1 MHMNWKKAISGLLTV
16 LLLLSVFPAAVFAEG
31 TESADSVLNAEPSV
45 PLTDESGDRWTVTL
59 TSRTEASSSS
69 VCRLSGGGTYD
80 DGESVTVTAYPRK
93 GYTFV
98 GWYRAD
104 DTSFANQLS
113 KQQSYTFTVTEDTS
127 LVALFAVSQGTL
139 FRLTVHGSLFV
150 VNSGAVQSD
159 MFTSTYNAGETMYV
173 SYRDDTKEFLYWVN
187 ASGNILSTEKDFSFA
202 LASDTEISSY
212 YAANDT
218 TETTGMVIFRNA
230 YKQVIQSRTYAVGQ
244 PISYPASNPNKMGYL
259 FTGWYIA
266 DENGEPTET
275 EATEEAIYAA
285 MEGANAVVVVPGYV
299 ASGNEYTVT
308 VAYTDTEGNA
318 LKDPVTKVMGVG
330 NSKTFYA
337 PTITGYN
344 FQYWTLNGVK
354 ASYGN
359 AYTIIYATPGEAK
372 LCAVY
377 AEGNVTPEPTIII
390 TQTYSKYDESANRY
404 IVSNTEQYFAPAEYV
419 VMEVGFVWSKN
430 AGLYGVAGGADKLEL
445 GAPDVK
451 KHISNLTANEGIYT
465 FNLRTENPEN
475 VYFEK
480 AYMILKAPDGSLVT
494 YYSDMTVGSFNSLN
508 DPEARYTVAFV
519 NDGGATLQSSEY
531 AFGETPAYTGETPTK
546 EADAQYTYTF
556 AGWTPEIT
564 MVTGNATYTA
574 TYTTT
579 TNRYT
584 IRFVDEDGTELQS
597 REYAYGETPVYTGET
612 PTKEATAENTYT
624 FAGWDPEITAVTG
637 DATYTATYSNT
648 VKSYTVKFVN
658 YDGTELQSSEVA
670 YGEIPAYNGVTPT
683 KEANDQYTYEF
694 AGWEPEIA
702 AVTGEAVYTAT
713 FNEKAREFGGPV
725 WDWTGDENGYTA
737 AAATFTDTNDS
748 AVSQTVDATSVT
760 SAVTAATCTTAGAIV
775 YTATVTFNGKEY
787 TDTKTVIIP
796 ALGHTPGE
804 AVVENRV
811 EAICTKEGS
820 YDEVVY
826 CSVCGE
832 ELSREAKTIEK
843 IAHTPVTDAAVA
855 PTCTEPGLTEGSHCS
870 VCSEVL
876 VAQQTVAAL
885 GHAWGEP
892 VWAWTGNDDDGYTAA
907 AATFTCGNDAS
918 HIETVNAAVTSEE
931 DNAFRTVYTATA
943 AFEGTD
949 YTDEKVVDVAAY
961 YLVGSMNGWSTAPDA
976 AYRFTRNEDAQ
987 GEEYTLDITLQDGD
1001 QFKVRRASGTAFDN
1015 WYPDEGENYV
1025 VDGSHAGQTR
1035 VYFRPNGD
1043 GGSDWHCG
1051 VIYIPAATQ
1060 SKFTHSENFANAD
1073 IYMYRVGN
1081 GNTVRLGS
1089 IFAEAN
1095 PTCSGIDSNDVIITV
1110 VPNAGSN
1117 VSANPTYTKNASDWT
1132 QSTLKFTGT
1141 GPIKL
1146 SIKEDGDDTAYTI
1159 DLEIVAGYNVTDYTG
1174 LANRNSVLMN
1184 DITMNENGQY
1194 ALSNATLYGN
1204 GFMFDV
1210 TAGRHGNTTNGV
1222 ESSNYVVSI
1231 NNAKLDNVRIVGAV
1245 YENYGIASK
1254 EDYNFACV
1262 MVNGGSCEIL
1272 NSYIS
1277 NCAAPIR
1284 ARAGSDLLLKNTTLK
1299 GGSFCNLDIRSG
1311 VHVTADGLTTI
1322 NQIGS
1327 NDFST
1332 GEDPKEILGLGI
1344 IFYYENMTGGET
1356 LRIVGDGLTQYNTVS
1371 KDQKNN
1377 AVSTAGMAYNN
1388 MFTVNSKFI
1397 YNDGTTQWVCTG
1409 ILSLSNGV
1417 DSDHIDTP
1425 DGYDWEDVSMLGY
1438 HGHLCTKLAAP
1449 AETAPTYASTAQGA
1463 IAPTFSFEY
1472 PTASGKKNYQAKTEG
1487 SAEYCYWDSTQKSVQ
1502 IGFAEGGSKT
1512 FDPNILT
1519 VTKNGKTI
1527 TPTVK
1532 LDDGAFQAVT
1542 NSFII
1547 NTEGTHTL
1555 TYQYVDPYNF
1565 RLDGNGNVAAY
1576 SMTYTKTVSITVTVA
1591 ITSIQPATFDFNGRG
1606 YRSVV
1611 ANNVTY
1617 VMPNVTATET
1627 NSIGSKSVGGK
1638 TIYYII
1644 APTYYSTT
1652 ATGSLTPV
1660 DPDNEYSLANMYI
1673 WCPIFDSVVTIT
1685 DYDEEGTATTYGSGT
1700 TNMADGK
1707 LISANESTLISVLTW
1722 SSASSPDINP
1732 MTNNGQLYYR
1742 STNASTNARTKTT
1755 ALIEYQ
1761 YTDNAGNVYRYY
1773 VGYVFPN
1780 KKKGGSCVATG
1791 TMVTLADG
1799 TKKPIEEITASD
1811 KLLAWDFLEG
1821 RVVERYVSGF
1831 AYHGDDDY
1839 EITTLVLSGGTELRM
1854 IEEHGVFD
1862 YDLNQFVYITEENY
1876 QAYLGHRFPIVGTD
1890 GISELVVLED
1900 VRFTVEHTGSY
1911 AISSDGTFNAITE
1924 GLVSVVPPVKM
1935 FNCFEMDPTCRMKY
1949 DRAQWEKDIQTYGL
1963 YDYEQFA
1970 AYITEAQF
1978 VMYGYA
1984 YFKIAVG
1991 KGILTFDDVL
2001 AMIELHKPYMFD
2013 KIYDG
2018 D

>member
-1 MHMNWKKAISGLLTV
+1 MHMNWKKAISGFLAV

-69 VCRLSGGGTYD
+69 VCRLSGGGTYN

-337 PTITGYN
+337 PTITGYS

-404 IVSNTEQYFAPAEYV
+404 IVSNTEQYYAPAEYV

-445 GAPDVK
+445 GAPDVN

-556 AGWTPEIT
+556 VGWTPEIT

-597 REYAYGETPVYTGET
+597 SEYAYGETPAYTGET

-624 FAGWDPEITAVTG
+624 
-637 DATYTATYSNT
+637 
-648 VKSYTVKFVN
+648 
-658 YDGTELQSSEVA
+658 
-670 YGEIPAYNGVTPT
+670 
-683 KEANDQYTYEF
+683 F

-713 FNEKAREFGGPV
+713 FNEKAREFGEPV
-725 WDWTGDENGYTA
+725 WDWTGDDENGYTA

-876 VAQQTVAAL
+876 AAQQTVAAL

-918 HIETVNAAVTSEE
+918 HIKTVNAVVTSEE

-943 AFEGTD
+943 ALEGTD

-987 GEEYTLDITLQDGD
+987 GEEYTLDITLHDGD

-1051 VIYIPAATQ
+1051 VIYIPADAQ
-1060 SKFTHSENFANAD
+1060 SKFTHSDNFANAD

-1081 GNTVRLGS
+1081 ANTVSLGS
-1089 IFAEAN
+1089 IFAEADPN
-1095 PTCSGIDSNDVIITV
+1095 RSGIDSNNVIITV
-1110 VPNAGSN
+1110 VPNEESN
-1117 VSANPTYTKNASDWT
+1117 VSANPAYTKHTSDWT
-1132 QSTLKFTGT
+1132 QSILKFTGT
-1141 GPIKL
+1141 GPIRL
-1146 SIKEDGDDTAYTI
+1146 LIREGENGTAYAI
-1159 DLEIVAGYNVTDYTG
+1159 DLEIVDGFNVTDYTG
-1174 LANRNSVLMN
+1174 TFGLKNRNSVLLN
-1184 DITMNENGQY
+1184 DIVMSENGQF

-1204 GFMFDV
+1204 GFTFDV

-1327 NDFST
+1327 NDALT

-1425 DGYDWEDVSMLGY
+1425 DGYDWQDVSMLGY

-1449 AETAPTYASTAQGA
+1449 AETAPAYAPTAQGA
-1463 IAPTFSFEY
+1463 IAPAFGFEY

-1487 SAEYCYWDSTQKSVQ
+1487 STDYCYWDNTQKTVQ
-1502 IGFAEGGSKT
+1502 IGIAESGFKT

-1519 VTKNGKTI
+1519 VSKNGKTI
-1527 TPTVK
+1527 IPTVK
-1532 LDDGAFQAVT
+1532 LDDGAFRGVT
-1542 NSFII
+1542 DSFTI

-1555 TYQYVDPYNF
+1555 TYQYVDPYNY
-1565 RLDGNGNVAAY
+1565 RLDENGNVETY

-1606 YRSVV
+1606 YRPVV

-1617 VMPNVTATET
+1617 VMPDVSAAEAG
-1627 NSIGSKSVGGK
+1627 SIGSKTVGGQA
-1638 TIYYII
+1638 IYYII
-1644 APTYYSTT
+1644 APTYYSTS
-1652 ATGSLTPV
+1652 ASGSLTAV
-1660 DPDNEYSLANMYI
+1660 NPDEEYSMGNMYI
-1673 WCPIFDSVVTIT
+1673 WCPIFDGAVTIT
-1685 DYDEEGTATTYGSGT
+1685 DYDEEGSAAVYGSST
-1700 TNMADGK
+1700 TSMADGK
-1707 LISANESTLISVLTW
+1707 LIAADANALKSVLTW
-1722 SSASSPDINP
+1722 SSASPPDVNP
-1732 MTNNGQLYYR
+1732 MTNDGKLYYR
-1742 STNASTNARTKTT
+1742 STNASNNARTKTT

-1761 YTDNAGNVYRYY
+1761 YTDNAGNIYRYY
-1773 VGYVFPN
+1773 VGYVFPQ
-1780 KKKGGSCVATG
+1780 KKKSSGCVASG
-1791 TMVTLADG
+1791 TLITLADG
-1799 TKKPIEEITASD
+1799 TKKPIEEITAGD
-1811 KLLAWDFLEG
+1811 RLLAWDFLEG
-1821 RVVERYVSGF
+1821 KVVERYVSGF

-1839 EITTLVLSGGTELRM
+1839 AITTLAFSNGAELKM

-1862 YDLNQFVYITEENY
+1862 YDLNRFVYITEENY
-1876 QAYLGHRFPIVGTD
+1876 RDYLGHRFPIVGTD
-1890 GISELVVLED
+1890 GVSELAVLED
-1900 VRFTVEHTGSY
+1900 VRFTVEHTGCY
-1911 AISSDGTFNAITE
+1911 AVTSDGAFNVITE

-1935 FNCFEMDPTCRMKY
+1935 FNCFEMDPCCKMQY
-1949 DRAQWEKDIQTYGL
+1949 DRAKWEEDIQTYGL
-1963 YDYEQFA
+1963 YAYEDFA
-1970 AYITEAQF
+1970 AYISEAQF
-1978 VMYGYA
+1978 EMYGYA
-1984 YFKIAVG
+1984 YFRIAVE
-1991 KGILTFDDVL
+1991 KGILTFEDVL
-2001 AMIELHKPYMFD
+2001 EMIELHKPYMFD
-2013 KIYDG
+2013 RLHDG
-2018 D
+2018 NA